1 MGILGSLLKTGLTM
15 GAAAIPGAGP
25 FIAPVVAAGLSGGQN
40 PGILNKAAAAGGA
53 IAGQQLGGALFGGG
67 EEAVSQPMQK
77 AAQGMTLAS
86 PEMMNDPLSQ
96 FALSDLQKRMMGR
109 NSFFGGR
116 F

>member
-1 MGILGSLLKTGLTM
+1 MGILSSLLKTGLTV

-53 IAGQQLGGALFGGG
+53 IAGQQLGGALFKGG
-67 EEAVSQPMQK
+67 EEAVSQPLQN
-77 AAQGMTLAS
+77 AAEGIT
-86 PEMMNDPLSQ
+86 
-96 FALSDLQKRMMGR
+96 FANNPDILTEFAMADLKKKMFSGG
-109 NSFFGGR
+109 FFGNG